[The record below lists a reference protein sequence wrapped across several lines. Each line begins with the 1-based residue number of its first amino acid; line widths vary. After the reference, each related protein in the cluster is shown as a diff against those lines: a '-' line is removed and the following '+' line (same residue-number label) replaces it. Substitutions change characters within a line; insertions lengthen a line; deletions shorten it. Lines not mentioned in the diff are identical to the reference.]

1 LLPPFTQPLQRL
13 AATAA
18 FVLAGAGLACGG
30 SSRPALKSIP
40 TPSQRP
46 SPNELPSIVSH
57 TVRPGE
63 TLWKISHA
71 YGADLEEISAV
82 NGLGESAL
90 IQVGQVLI
98 IPAPGRLPSAT
109 PSGALLRWP
118 LQGEI
123 RSRFGLRGRRHHDG
137 LDIDGHQG
145 DPIHAAADGE
155 VVVARSW
162 GAYGKTIILDHGGG
176 LRTLYAHASRLL
188 VNTGERVRA
197 GQAIARVGRTGNA
210 TGTHLHFELQKDGK
224 VIDPMN
230 HLSTRPPRAATAR

>member
-1 LLPPFTQPLQRL
+1 MQRL

-18 FVLAGAGLACGG
+18 LVLAGAGLACGG
-30 SSRPALKSIP
+30 SSRPALKS
-40 TPSQRP
+40 TLSPSQSS

-63 TLWKISHA
+63 TLWRISHA
-71 YGADLEEISAV
+71 YGADPEEISAV
-82 NGLGESAL
+82 NGLDESAL

-109 PSGALLRWP
+109 SSGDFLRWP
-118 LQGEI
+118 LQGQI

-137 LDIDGHQG
+137 LDIDGHRG
-145 DPIHAAADGE
+145 DPIYAAADGE

-188 VNTGERVRA
+188 VDTGERVRA
-197 GQAIARVGRTGNA
+197 GQTIARVGRTGNA
-210 TGTHLHFELQKDGK
+210 TGTHLHFELQEDGK
-224 VIDPMN
+224 AIDPMH
-230 HLSTRPPRAATAR
+230 HLPPRTSRTVIAR